1 MADSIPGSGANG
13 NLNAIM
19 ELISKCDEDKLAEA
33 LNDLLSQDKNSEE
46 PLSEPIKNKAIE
58 IIINSGINA
67 ETKIAAISRIGE
79 IYGYSGLTGNSLF
92 HLLLE
97 SKRFEEAA
105 ILVAQNKVDS
115 PDSEDLE
122 KIDLSKLGMDIR
134 KGFIYSLASRN
145 IFIESLFDYGIAGFE
160 DSSDTGD
167 ILRALSKAGKY
178 HEIAGMASRN
188 NLIMGSR
195 FNFMTCVNAY
205 LETGNWEGVLVSL
218 KRYGTQFL
226 GSLDEYRKICSILL
240 ENDENEMARE
250 FILEGLKTFP
260 DDFDLQRLRVEYLM
274 RKGDNHEA
282 FTMLQ
287 DLFDR
292 GTLDQSWKLK
302 TVRLASELGL
312 NEDCIRLVSKLE
324 PQEKD
329 KEIRKFEI
337 ESLMKLGRFDEASK
351 ALAEA
356 EKTSPDSEDLKY
368 LKYQLMRSLQ
378 KQNEAYDLA
387 IELVKMGSRIE
398 DVITYLFE
406 WLFSLGEYKDI
417 IEIYRKFEL
426 EDGSYIPYVASSMLS
441 NRDFKSAFDLIE
453 AKPDIL
459 FSPPVVDSIFYY
471 VRSEDIVKTLESLA
485 TPENVLLKTVIQRLR
500 GLNVSRVQN
509 PEDIGIVRS
518 RAFSFILSFPHYN
531 SPNREV
537 SEGIKTLLST
547 SRNSEIRDLL
557 EVVNQARNTGKI
569 PSGFIDSMRF
579 MFPVSLAL
587 SDGGYLDA
595 AENLVMRS
603 EHVDSDPFY
612 NFIRHR
618 IEYGKS
624 NYGQAKKFL
633 SKALHSLTNFEF
645 LQDFLFLLILTDDRD
660 MEEYLKSMEERG
672 WNGLLDTERLYT
684 IIKSAG
690 KWGAL
695 DSIISVVSRWGLKD
709 QYILRLG
716 RDYHIGKGQFQEALV
731 SSDGI
736 FRSQGFTYEDAK
748 THLELLDKTGRSSE
762 KLSFLDDVETEQS
775 LPETH
780 VIHGDLLFT
789 MGRMKEA
796 LAQYELAIKEG
807 INLKENRNYISALIE
822 SGRENEAA
830 DILGKTDDPYL
841 MIRVYHRQ
849 HRIIDALEL
858 LKKYSGSAE
867 ERQEIY
873 VYAAQNLWYNRD
885 VQDTLMEIFNEKGY
899 LFLGKVI
906 AAKLYDQGES
916 GEAVKILRNISR
928 NYPQNLE
935 IKRILI
941 DMLVK
946 SGERD
951 EAITLIL
958 NNLSNFKEY
967 KDLIEIIRTLYHLY
981 FEDREYG
988 AITKFYETN
997 PDYIDSD
1004 ILQYIVRSYI
1014 ETEDFDTAERVIS
1027 RYEGTAMPTDM
1038 HSELLEDL
1046 NFKKEFV
1053 ETMFFVS
1060 KLFKAEY
1067 KEGRTF
1073 DRKEAFYKAGIPVE
1087 KLAEVYTFLDSRDF
1101 YHDVNPEKY
1110 EIFSRDVVQKAVKS
1124 CKLENIRELQMNV
1137 IYNNLDRKDPVL
1149 ARNLYIYIKEQL
1161 ETPRK
1166 PKYRDT
1172 HFLKLL
1178 KIMLKEEIKP
1188 EPLHV
1193 AYGLKIGIS
1202 ESLDVL
1208 AIYHHIDKVQDQH
1221 GA

>member
-1 MADSIPGSGANG
+1 MADSIPESGANV
-13 NLNAIM
+13 NLNAVM
-19 ELISKCDEDKLAEA
+19 EFISKCGEDDLAEA
-33 LNDLLSQDKNSEE
+33 LNKLMSQNNSSGE
-46 PLSEPIKNKAIE
+46 PLPEPIKNKAIE
-58 IIINSGINA
+58 IIINSRINA
-67 ETKIAAISRIGE
+67 ENRISAISKIGE
-79 IYGYSGLTGNSLF
+79 IYGYSGPTGNALF
-92 HLLLE
+92 HLLIE

-105 ILVAQNKVDS
+105 LLVSLNRVDS
-115 PDSEDLE
+115 PSTEDLE
-122 KIDLSKLGMDIR
+122 KIDISKLGMDVR
-134 KGFIYSLASRN
+134 KGLFSALASRD
-145 IFIESLFDYGIAGFE
+145 IFIESLFDYAISGFE

-167 ILRALSKAGKY
+167 ILQALFKAGKF
-178 HEIAGMASRN
+178 HEISGMVSRN
-188 NLIMGSR
+188 NRIMDSR
-195 FNFMTCVNAY
+195 FNFMTCLNAY
-205 LETGNWEGVLVSL
+205 LETGNWEGIIDSL
-218 KRYGTQFL
+218 KKYKAQFIGT
-226 GSLDEYRKICSILL
+226 LDEYRKISSILL

-250 FILEGLKTFP
+250 FILEGLKAFP
-260 DDFDLQRLRVEYLM
+260 DDFDLQRFRVDYLM
-274 RKGDNHEA
+274 RNGDNHEA

-292 GTLDQSWKLK
+292 GTLDKSWKLR
-302 TVRLASELGL
+302 TVKLASELGL

-329 KEIRKFEI
+329 KEVRKFEI

-351 ALAEA
+351 ALVDA
-356 EKTSPDSEDLKY
+356 EKTSPEAEDLKY

-378 KQNEAYDLA
+378 RQNEAYDLA

-417 IEIYRKFEL
+417 IDIYRKFEL
-426 EDGSYIPYVASSMLS
+426 EDGSYIPYVASSMIS
-441 NRDFKSAFDLIE
+441 IRDFKSAFELME
-453 AKPDIL
+453 TKPDIL
-459 FSPPVVDSIFYY
+459 FSAPVVDSIFYY
-471 VRSEDIVKTLESLA
+471 VRSEDILKKLEALA
-485 TPENVLLKTVIQRLR
+485 TSENLLLKTVIQKLR
-500 GLNVSRVQN
+500 GLSVSKTQDLD
-509 PEDIGIVRS
+509 DIGLVRS
-518 RAFSFILSFPHYN
+518 RAFSFIVSFPHYN
-531 SPNREV
+531 SPSREIGE
-537 SEGIKTLLST
+537 SIKTLLST
-547 SRNSEIRDLL
+547 SKNAEIRDLL
-557 EVVNQARNTGKI
+557 EVVAQARNTGKI

-587 SDGGYLDA
+587 SDGGYLEA

-618 IEYGKS
+618 IEYGKK
-624 NYGQAKKFL
+624 NYGPAKKFL
-633 SKALHSLTNFEF
+633 TKAMHSLTNFQF
-645 LQDFLFLLILTDDRD
+645 LQDFVFLLILTDDKD
-660 MEEYLKSMEERG
+660 LEEYLKSMEDNG
-672 WNGLLDTERLYT
+672 WNGLLDTEGLYT

-695 DSIISVVSRWGLKD
+695 NSILSVTSRWGLND
-709 QYILRLG
+709 RYILRLG
-716 RDYHIGKGQFQEALV
+716 RDYHIGKAQFQEALV
-731 SSDGI
+731 SSEGI
-736 FRSQGFTYEDAK
+736 FRSQGFTYDDAK

-762 KLSFLDDVETEQS
+762 KLPFLDDVETEQS
-775 LPETH
+775 LPEAH

-789 MGRMKEA
+789 MGKLKDAMSH
-796 LAQYELAIKEG
+796 YEIAMKEG

-822 SGRENEAA
+822 SGRENEAVNL
-830 DILGKTDDPYL
+830 LGKTDDPYL

-849 HRIIDALEL
+849 HRIMESLEL
-858 LKKYSGSAE
+858 LKKYSGGAE
-867 ERQEIY
+867 ERQEMYI
-873 VYAAQNLWYNRD
+873 YAAQNLWYNRD

-916 GEAVKILRNISR
+916 DEAVKILRNISR

-946 SGERD
+946 SGQRD
-951 EAITLIL
+951 EAITLII

-967 KDLIEIIRTLYHLY
+967 KDLLEIIRTLYHLY
-981 FEDREYG
+981 FEDRDYG

-1046 NFKKEFV
+1046 NFKKGFV

-1067 KEGRTF
+1067 KEGRAF

-1087 KLAEVYTFLDSRDF
+1087 KLAEVYAFLDSRDF

-1110 EIFSRDVVQKAVKS
+1110 EIFSRDVVQKAVKN

-1166 PKYRDT
+1166 AKYRDT

-1178 KIMLKEEIKP
+1178 KVMLKEEIKP